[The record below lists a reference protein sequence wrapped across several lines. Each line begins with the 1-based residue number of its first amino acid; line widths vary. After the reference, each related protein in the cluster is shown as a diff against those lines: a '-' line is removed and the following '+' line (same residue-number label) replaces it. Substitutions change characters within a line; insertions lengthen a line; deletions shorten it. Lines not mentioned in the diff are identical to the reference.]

1 MKNLLNTLYEIF
13 ESMGKA
19 KTAAHL
25 TRCGMHAEA
34 KALMMEKPQ

>member
-1 MKNLLNTLYEIF
+1 MKNILSSIYEIF
-13 ESMGKA
+13 ESIGKA

-34 KALMMEKPQ
+34 KALMMEKSL